1 MLISGEGGGD
11 DWVVTGE
18 GLTAIY
24 DDISAD
30 KVMLRRKNTDHGKT
44 QYSEDGYVMAW
55 FMWQLQGDE
64 NAAKAFAGDGAEI
77 LTNPLYQDQR
87 IAIK

>member
-44 QYSEDGYVMAW
+44 QLRKHSMSV
-55 FMWQLQGDE
+55 FLLLQ
-64 NAAKAFAGDGAEI
+64 
-77 LTNPLYQDQR
+77 
-87 IAIK
+87 